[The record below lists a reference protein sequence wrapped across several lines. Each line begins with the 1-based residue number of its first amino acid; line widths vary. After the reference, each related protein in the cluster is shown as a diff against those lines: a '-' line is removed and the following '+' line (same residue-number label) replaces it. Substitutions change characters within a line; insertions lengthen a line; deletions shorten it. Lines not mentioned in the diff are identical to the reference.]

1 MGRQKRKKCINCN
14 KLQNTFI
21 NTSLAYFLP
30 ESTNLF
36 LHIFKHSY
44 WHICDIFITCLM
56 VSSEC
61 LKCLLSKLYRDE
73 AATFPDISNKTILV
87 LVKSSPC
94 RCSWTSVSS
103 RKYLGMLSS
112 KYVLLPALISFSSGD
127 LLHSAS
133 NPFERRDRRE
143 ETFAQSLISLDIKV
157 EDISLV
163 CFWKM
168 LCSEN
173 LLPCAWTMNIH
184 FRLLME
190 MLTFWKMS
198 LKFNTSFDIRD
209 FESFTS
215 TK

>member
-1 MGRQKRKKCINCN
+1 MEKYEIQVPPSWWLLWEPSPDMGRQKRKKCINCN

-94 RCSWTSVSS
+94 WCSWTSVSS
-103 RKYLGMLSS
+103 RKYHGMLSS

-157 EDISLV
+157 DDISLA
-163 CFWKM
+163 CFWVFEKCFA
-168 LCSEN
+168 LKISCLVREQ
-173 LLPCAWTMNIH
+173 WTFISAS
-184 FRLLME
+184 
-190 MLTFWKMS
+190 W
-198 LKFNTSFDIRD
+198 LKC
-209 FESFTS
+209 
-215 TK
+215 